1 MADASRSINV
11 DKDNLLQLLVYIVRN
26 QEGKYCRTKGYG
38 GYGSTWVDDI
48 LKAKVYTK
56 LSGART
62 RVGYFANAWPQYGV
76 PSIIKLTVT
85 EVEVLDESDRVS
97 KAREDKRKKEAT
109 REATIQRAKLR
120 HAQESYERA
129 KKELDKLKIRE

>member
-1 MADASRSINV
+1 MADSSMSTNV
-11 DKDNLLQLLVYIVRN
+11 DKNDPLQLSVYIVRN

-76 PSIIKLTVT
+76 PSIIKLMVT
-85 EVEVLDESDRVS
+85 EVEVLDEADRVAKS
-97 KAREDKRKKEAT
+97 REDKRKKKLA
-109 REATIQRAKLR
+109 REASIQRAKLR
-120 HAQESYERA
+120 HAQESYDRA